1 VIDLRDQTHCPTLE
15 EVGELVRNGVF
26 EKFCAVIKETYKTKE
41 KIEFSSCSWER
52 GWNIK
57 FRKSGKNLCTIY
69 PRESCFTVLVVVGNK
84 EREAV
89 EAMLPQC
96 SLQVREIYDET
107 KEENGQRW
115 LMIPVEDEDS
125 VYEDVLHLIEIRR
138 KGGRSRE

>member
-1 VIDLRDQTHCPTLE
+1 MKAKHQCS
-15 EVGELVRNGVF
+15 
-26 EKFCAVIKETYKTKE
+26 EKMEYSA
-41 KIEFSSCSWER
+41 CSWER